1 MQKSNIFMNTTNKIN
16 TVRYLTDEDLLKLD
30 ASYYAIKRK
39 KYLRSEC
46 VNIELMHMQYDM
58 PNEYDKAMGH
68 IEF

>member
-46 VNIELMHMQYDM
+46 VKLFFSIKIILCTY
-58 PNEYDKAMGH
+58 NEYV
-68 IEF
+68 IYYY